1 MTRQSPNRNASRGFA
16 LIAVL
21 WLVAAMSVL
30 VGGIM
35 LTVRGEPQHEPFD
48 EVFFDAMLN
57 IWLGPRAADPALKQ
71 ALLGTDP
78 YINRPTPTGNS

>member
-1 MTRQSPNRNASRGFA
+1 MKQQSAYRSSQGFA

-35 LTVRGEPQHEPFD
+35 LTVRAELKTAGLSRQTINSLLKSLEQQGIIGLSYGAI
-48 EVFFDAMLN
+48 EVLDLPG
-57 IWLGPRAADPALKQ
+57 LRRAAGA
-71 ALLGTDP
+71 
-78 YINRPTPTGNS
+78 